1 MWRSKSFLARL
12 AQVFSAIRI
21 ISTIIP
27 NSSAASY
34 RDLTALIV
42 YIERNTCLM
51 CVLTCVESIL
61 VITFTLSMS
70 VKFWEHKYT
79 YAAPVSTCLPVF
91 SEHKYNSDDYDDPD
105 DDNDD
110 NDDNDMTR
118 MAAFR

>member
-1 MWRSKSFLARL
+1 
-12 AQVFSAIRI
+12 
-21 ISTIIP
+21 
-27 NSSAASY
+27 
-34 RDLTALIV
+34 
-42 YIERNTCLM
+42 
-51 CVLTCVESIL
+51 
-61 VITFTLSMS
+61 MS

-79 YAAPVSTCLPVF
+79 YAAPVSTCLLVF